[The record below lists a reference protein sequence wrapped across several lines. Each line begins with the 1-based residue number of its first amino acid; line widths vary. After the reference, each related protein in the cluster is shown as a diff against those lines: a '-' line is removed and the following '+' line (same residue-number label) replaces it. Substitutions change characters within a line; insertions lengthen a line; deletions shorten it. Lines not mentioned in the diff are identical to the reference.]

1 MVFSTTSIVSP
12 QSLSNVPQALEAE
25 DDPVFILTV
34 EHCTILAG
42 AVGAQVRLVLHDDG
56 LG

>member
-1 MVFSTTSIVSP
+1 MVFPMTSIVSP
-12 QSLSNVPQALEAE
+12 QSLSNGPQALEAE
-25 DDPVFILTV
+25 DDPVFIHTV
-34 EHCTILAG
+34 EYCTILAG